1 MRAVS
6 IPQTKRFQQGA
17 LPSSPEL
24 SFCISCRSVTSSGDD
39 DSELEGLAV
48 EVFVGGLPPDTTEE
62 EVQQA
67 FAAVGQ
73 VTGLRLNRRKR
84 TGECKGFGFVRYTD
98 QATAEKAC
106 SEVREVCVLS
116 LEIHT
121 KATSCLVLRAT
132 CRLLYKRPGYRS
144 CLGPM

>member
-1 MRAVS
+1 MRAAFL
-6 IPQTKRFQQGA
+6 PHTKLSRSCFITV
-17 LPSSPEL
+17 LDL
-24 SFCISCRSVTSSGDD
+24 SFCDFYRSVTSSGDD
-39 DSELEGLAV
+39 DLELEGLAV

-106 SEVREVCVLS
+106 SEVLEVCCLSSEVFSLLKAAVCHEQTTDCYADVLAAAH
-116 LEIHT
+116 I
-121 KATSCLVLRAT
+121 KV
-132 CRLLYKRPGYRS
+132 
-144 CLGPM
+144 